1 VGSSVRPSSAPPRA
15 ATSAK
20 ALVGPPEDPRVPLRL
35 TVTRGA
41 LGMELY
47 EPIEVGPL
55 IVERLSLT
63 FAGLRFPVDLS
74 GGVPRFRSRRGELQ
88 ELLLRVRL
96 ADLARFAQKRIGEP
110 FGPLVKPPAI
120 WSIPGG
126 LGVGLVAEHSA
137 LAFDLLWA
145 ADDGSA
151 QLVVSR
157 ARGFGLAAPALG
169 IALRACDA
177 VVSGLGQRHG
187 RVLRISDVG
196 ARVGRALLP
205 AVGARAPAS
214 AGVRFGDLFQELDE
228 LLIALDATFAPPA
241 LGDDAARALA
251 LARLTREADDALGE
265 SRLDDARENLL
276 EALEQAPRH
285 PEIVRTLCELDAA
298 VPGRAEAALGLLSE
312 SLPVAAAGAVGAELL
327 MACGD
332 VTGALT
338 ALERGASNESFAP
351 LAALLL
357 TRASELGGGAQL
369 LYFLDRAVATAPTLA
384 MPHQARLAARLARGD
399 VGGALADAEHLEAM
413 ASGSAARHAVCS
425 RAAKHLLAAGYV
437 KEAGRAFERALRYVP
452 DDARATAGLGRALLA
467 AGLQARAIALLERA
481 VALSER
487 RGEPDG
493 EALLELARLF
503 GEKLGDLPQ
512 AIARARQVPASA
524 VEAEAARH
532 LEGLYRSRIGDRVG
546 ASLAYGRLRESIE
559 LSGAKGPATIGRL
572 RDAARFELSERDD
585 VMLAERH
592 LALAL
597 RLAPGD
603 PEVTADYRKAAQLL
617 DERSRKR

>member
-1 VGSSVRPSSAPPRA
+1 
-15 ATSAK
+15 
-20 ALVGPPEDPRVPLRL
+20 
-35 TVTRGA
+35 
-41 LGMELY
+41 MELY

-126 LGVGLVAEHSA
+126 LGVGLVAERSA

-177 VVSGLGQRHG
+177 VVSGLGQRQG

-196 ARVGRALLP
+196 SRIGRALLP

-228 LLIALDATFAPPA
+228 LLIALDATFPPPA
-241 LGDDAARALA
+241 LSDDAARALS

-312 SLPVAAAGAVGAELL
+312 SLPAAAAGAVGADLL

-332 VTGALT
+332 VSGALT
-338 ALERGASNESFAP
+338 ALERGASAESFAP

-413 ASGSAARHAVCS
+413 ASGSAARHAACS
-425 RAAKHLLAAGYV
+425 RAAKQLLAAGYV

-481 VALSER
+481 VVLSER

-524 VEAEAARH
+524 VEAEPARH

-546 ASLAYGRLRESIE
+546 ASLAYGRLRETIE

-585 VMLAERH
+585 IMLAERH

-597 RLAPGD
+597 RLAPTD
-603 PEVTADYRKAAQLL
+603 PDVMADYRKAAQLL
-617 DERSRKR
+617 DERNRRR